1 MDIFEVINIGLITS
15 FEDEIR
21 ELLNI
26 QDRKKA
32 VISIAVGY
40 IDHDAKIN
48 YARSEM
54 VPLMMW

>member
-1 MDIFEVINIGLITS
+1 LKLLT
-15 FEDEIR
+15 DEIR

-40 IDHDAKIN
+40 IDHDEKIN
-48 YARSEM
+48 YARSER
-54 VPLMMW
+54 VPIDDVVRWIE